1 MGGQLSV
8 ESGPLADPQVQQL
21 DHCPECTLSR
31 PIIEVSEEM
40 TFVYLLCVN
49 VTLA

>member
-1 MGGQLSV
+1 M

-21 DHCPECTLSR
+21 DHCPECPFSR
-31 PIIEVSEEM
+31 PIIEVSEKM
-40 TFVYLLCVN
+40 TFVHLLCVI